1 MYKVLVVDD
10 DTISLAISKT
20 LLEPNYEVVTA
31 KSSVE
36 AFGCLN
42 RGFSP
47 DIILLDMIM
56 PGTSGMDMLKMLKS
70 DKKWADVPVVFLSSM
85 DDEKFEIEGLKNGA
99 SDFLK
104 KPVHI
109 ELLEIK
115 LKRHLEIAKS
125 QADYYILKKK
135 LKSIK
140 DQVKDL

>member
-125 QADYYILKKK
+125 QADYYKLKKK